1 MAARDTRSE
10 RVDTAQALGDFY
22 ADISLAQGFPYG
34 LQHVL
39 AMFVANLA
47 PIFIVAAAAGM
58 DAEQSSALIQNAL
71 LMAGLGTMIQLF
83 PLWRVGG
90 ALPIVTGISF
100 TYVSAV
106 VAIVAAQGYGVA
118 VGAIIAGGLIEGALG
133 LTVRYWRRA
142 VPPIVSAVVVTSIGF
157 SLLSVGA
164 ESFGGG
170 SGAEDFG
177 SLQNLL
183 LGLISLV
190 ACLAFQSLAKGTKK
204 QLAVLF
210 GLVVGYVAA
219 LALASGIGFTQVQGI
234 FAAFPPIV
242 QSIFGSNCIAVA
254 FVVAVLANLLLP
266 KEQADEE

>member
-10 RVDTAQALGDFY
+10 RVDTARALGDFY

-39 AMFVANLA
+39 AVFVANLA

-106 VAIVAAQGYGVA
+106 VAIVAA
-118 VGAIIAGGLIEGALG
+118 
-133 LTVRYWRRA
+133 
-142 VPPIVSAVVVTSIGF
+142 
-157 SLLSVGA
+157 
-164 ESFGGG
+164 
-170 SGAEDFG
+170 
-177 SLQNLL
+177 
-183 LGLISLV
+183 
-190 ACLAFQSLAKGTKK
+190 
-204 QLAVLF
+204 
-210 GLVVGYVAA
+210 

-254 FVVAVLANLLLP
+254 FVVAVVANLLLP